1 VIPRAHFTLQLPG
14 NRALTLGDRT
24 LVMGI
29 LNVTP
34 DSFADGGLYLD
45 PGAAEAAAIEM
56 AARGAALID
65 VGGES
70 TRPGSDPIS
79 ADEEI
84 ARIRPVLERLS
95 RSLAIPISIDT
106 SKPEVAEVAV
116 GEGASIINDVT
127 GLRGAGGPSGGW
139 APRGL
144 RGASGPSEARSRA
157 GASGGGARAVR
168 YDATLAK
175 VAARSGAGLILMHA
189 RGRSRDMYKDAN
201 YASVALEVGEELRAS
216 LECALAA
223 GMRRESVMLDPG
235 LGFAKRPEHSY
246 AALAAL
252 PAFAALGC
260 PLVAG
265 PSRKSFLNAAIGDR
279 PPGERDMATAASVAA
294 AVLLGAHIVR
304 VHNVPAMVDVVRV
317 ADRIRGAGVSP
328 AIL

>member
-1 VIPRAHFTLQLPG
+1 MIPRAHFTLQLPG

-56 AARGAALID
+56 AARGADLID

-70 TRPGSDPIS
+70 TRPGSDPIG

-84 ARIRPVLERLS
+84 VRIRPVLERLS
-95 RSLAIPISIDT
+95 RSLIIPVSIDT
-106 SKPEVAEVAV
+106 TKPEVAEVAV

-127 GLRGAGGPSGGW
+127 GLRGAGGP
-139 APRGL
+139 
-144 RGASGPSEARSRA
+144 
-157 GASGGGARAVR
+157 RAVR
-168 YDATLAK
+168 YDASLAK

-201 YASVALEVGEELRAS
+201 YASVSLEVGEELRGS

-279 PPGERDMATAASVAA
+279 SPGERDMATAASVAA
-294 AVLLGAHIVR
+294 AVLLGAHVVR
-304 VHNVPAMVDVVRV
+304 VHNVLAMVDVVRV
-317 ADRIRGAGVSP
+317 ADRIRGAGV
-328 AIL
+328 